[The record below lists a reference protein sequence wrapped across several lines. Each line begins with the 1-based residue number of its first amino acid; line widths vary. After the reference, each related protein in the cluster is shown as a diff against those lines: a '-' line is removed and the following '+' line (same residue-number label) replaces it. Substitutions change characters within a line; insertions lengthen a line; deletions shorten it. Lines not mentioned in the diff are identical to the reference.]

1 MKKSTGSVL
10 FWFYKPETEKTKP
23 NRTQTKKK
31 PEKPQKKPS
40 QNEKT
45 KSNRKNR
52 AKKKP
57 KKPSQ
62 TGKNQAKP
70 VFLLKNQI
78 EPKPV
83 GLNRYRFFL
92 IWFGYFFLKKTK
104 PKMITPT
111 FEVDPDIN
119 RV

>member
-1 MKKSTGSVL
+1 M
-10 FWFYKPETEKTKP
+10 
-23 NRTQTKKK
+23 
-31 PEKPQKKPS
+31 KKPS
-40 QNEKT
+40 QTEKIEQ
-45 KSNRKNR
+45 
-52 AKKKP
+52 KKKP

-111 FEVDPDIN
+111 FEVDHDIN